1 MRRAVFTSAVL
12 AILAAASF
20 PLFAQTDS
28 DDVRQTVDGT
38 IDIQK
43 TAQEGQDAWAKEKA
57 ELVLRLRTAR
67 ANVNYLTER
76 KEFEER
82 KAQALSGSIAEL
94 ERRLEESSRLQA
106 SLQDTLSA
114 LLLRLEDWV
123 AADLPFLM
131 EEREARVAML
141 REEIVNPETIGAEK
155 LRRIL
160 ESLMIETNYGS
171 TVEVTQDEIRL
182 GDEDLFVDVLR
193 LGRISLFWRTTD
205 GERAGEYDRAGARWV
220 ELPSRYKRP
229 IGEAMEMATRIRPV
243 EVISLPLG
251 RIEP

>member
-1 MRRAVFTSAVL
+1 MRRSLFTSVVL
-12 AILAAASF
+12 AGLAAASL
-20 PLFAQTDS
+20 PLPAQTGFE
-28 DDVRQTVDGT
+28 DVKETVDEAIGVRKET
-38 IDIQK
+38 
-43 TAQEGQDAWAKEKA
+43 QESQDAWTKEKA
-57 ELVLRLRTAR
+57 ELTLRFRTAR
-67 ANVNYLTER
+67 ANVAYLTER
-76 KEFEER
+76 KDFEER
-82 KAQALSGSIAEL
+82 KAQALSESIAEL
-94 ERRLEESSRLQA
+94 ERRLDESSRLRA

-114 LLLRLEDWV
+114 LLIRLEDWV
-123 AADLPFLM
+123 ERDLPFLE
-131 EEREARVAML
+131 EEREARLASL

-160 ESLMIETNYGS
+160 EALMIETNYGN

-193 LGRISLFWRTTD
+193 LGRVSLFWRTTD
-205 GERAGEYDRAGARWV
+205 HERAGEFDRATDRWV
-220 ELPSRYKRP
+220 ELDGRYKGP